1 MRNLT
6 RAEAAARAALLE
18 VLSYDVHLDLRPALE
33 TEEVVSTCEVRFA
46 CRQPGATTWVDLD
59 ATAVEVE
66 LNGRAL
72 PPADG
77 SRIPLPD
84 LAAENVLRVV
94 ARCRAG
100 RSGEGLHRFVD
111 PADGAVYLYAQSFLD
126 DCQLLLACFD
136 QPDLKAVFR
145 LTVDAPEHWSV
156 VGNARGARDGGRWTF
171 APTER
176 ISTYLFTVAAG
187 PYASA
192 HRWHDG
198 VELGLWCRQSMAEHL
213 LTERETG
220 ELFEVT
226 AEALELQQ
234 RLFGRAY
241 PFGDTYDQLFVPE
254 FNPGAMENP
263 GAVTFSEQFV
273 ARGRMTEGR
282 RRTRAMVVAHELS
295 HMWFGNL
302 VTMRWWDDLWL
313 NESFAELMG
322 YLTVD
327 RTTRFDDVWVD
338 FCTSRKSWGY
348 RADALP
354 TTHPVAGTA
363 DDVRSAL
370 LDFDGISY
378 AKGASVLR
386 QLMATIGEDA
396 FFAGVRDHFD
406 RHAFGNAVVGDL
418 LASLERAAGRD
429 LQQWAQGWLHTP
441 GTSTLRAVD
450 GRLVQG
456 PPADFPVLRE
466 HRVGVGVY
474 DVRDE
479 RLALRTRLD
488 VRSTDRAVPL
498 QGTDGAALVLP
509 NDDDRTFAK
518 VRVDEGSL
526 ATLVERLSSL
536 DDPLARAVAWAALWD
551 ATRDAELSPATFVD
565 VVARHAPAERDVGV
579 VETLL
584 AQGRTAALLYEADR
598 PDLLDAL
605 AQSAHDAALA
615 APPGSDLQLVHV
627 RGFALAALPQR
638 APALRALLDGTSAPE
653 RLVVDVDLRWL
664 LVQRLAALG
673 AIGDDELA
681 AEEQRDATSAG
692 RLAALTARAARPT
705 PVDKD
710 EAWEAATGGA
720 GLSSHEAQALA
731 TGLWQP
737 LQADL
742 TRPLVPRYVDAVPRL
757 WADRT
762 PAVATALT
770 RLLFPWSLP
779 EPEVLDVVDR
789 LLDVDLPPA
798 GRRVVV
804 EQRHELA
811 RALHVRRHGTSSA
824 AQTASAHWRQP
835 AD

>member
-6 RAEAAARAALLE
+6 RAEAATRAALLD
-18 VLSYDVHLDLRPALE
+18 VQSYDVHLDVRPALDGADFR
-33 TEEVVSTCEVRFA
+33 STCEVRFS
-46 CRQPGATTWVDLD
+46 CRQPRAETWIDLD
-59 ATAVEVE
+59 ATALEVE

-72 PPADG
+72 PPAQG
-77 SRIPLPD
+77 SRIALPD

-94 ARCRAG
+94 ARCRTS

-126 DCQLLLACFD
+126 DCQRLLACFD

-145 LTVDAPEHWSV
+145 LTVDAPEHWAV
-156 VGNARGARDGGRWTF
+156 VGNARGTRDGGRWTF

-187 PYASA
+187 PYVGV

-198 VELGLWCRQSMAEHL
+198 VELGLWCRRSMSEHL
-213 LTERETG
+213 MTDRETD

-226 AEALELQQ
+226 GAALDLQQ
-234 RLFGRAY
+234 RLFGRTY

-327 RTTRFDDVWVD
+327 RTGRFDDVWVD

-363 DDVRSAL
+363 DDARSAL

-396 FFAGVRDHFD
+396 FFAGVRDHLD

-418 LASLERAAGRD
+418 LGSLERAAGRD
-429 LQQWAQGWLHTP
+429 LQQWAQAWLHTP
-441 GTSTLRAVD
+441 GTSTLRVAD
-450 GRLVQG
+450 GLLEQL

-466 HRVGVGVY
+466 HRLGVGVY
-474 DVRDE
+474 DDDDGE
-479 RLALRTRLD
+479 RLVLRARLD
-488 VRSTDRAVPL
+488 ATSTGDVVPL
-498 QGTDGAALVLP
+498 RQSADAALVLP

-518 VRVDEGSL
+518 VRIDERSVG
-526 ATLVERLSSL
+526 TLLERLSSL
-536 DDPLARAVAWAALWD
+536 PDPLARAVAWAALWD
-551 ATRDAELSPATFVD
+551 ATRDAELPPATYVE
-565 VVARHAPAERDVGV
+565 VVARHVRAERDVGV

-584 AQGRTAALLYEADR
+584 AQGRTAALLYAADGAG
-598 PDLLDAL
+598 LLDSL
-605 AQSAHDAALA
+605 AQASHDAALA
-615 APPGSDLQLVHV
+615 AAPGSDLQLVHV
-627 RGFALAALPQR
+627 RGFAHAAPVHR

-653 RLVVDVDLRWL
+653 GLVVDVELRWL

-673 AIGDDELA
+673 ALDDAELA
-681 AEEQRDATSAG
+681 AEERRDPTAAG

-705 PVDKD
+705 ATAKQQ
-710 EAWEAATGGA
+710 AWDAATGNTA
-720 GLSSHEAQALA
+720 LSSHEAQALA
-731 TGLWQP
+731 AGLWQP
-737 LQADL
+737 LQREV
-742 TRPLVPRYVDAVPRL
+742 TRPLVPRYAQAVPRL
-757 WADRT
+757 WVDRT
-762 PAVATALT
+762 PAVAAALT

-779 EPEVLDVVDR
+779 EPDVVAAVDT
-789 LLDVDLPPA
+789 LLDGGLHAA

-804 EQRHELA
+804 EQHHELVRAVRA
-811 RALHVRRHGTSSA
+811 RGQGTPSA
-824 AQTASAHWRQP
+824 SQTASAHCR
-835 AD
+835 